1 MGAIYRREISSYF
14 TSPIAYVFLTA
25 FYFTTGV
32 YFCITTLASSTTDMS
47 AFFSG
52 ILVILMVL
60 VPLITMR
67 LLSEERRNK
76 TEQSLL
82 TAPIR
87 LTEMVMGK
95 YLAALTLYTIA
106 EAIFIIY
113 ALILNYFGDVQ
124 WTFVLSNSLCIF
136 LVGAAF
142 IAIGVFYS
150 SITES
155 QIVAFILTFFTL
167 VFIWILDI
175 VAGYVSSTEWL
186 AEFLTSIS
194 VYGKYI
200 EFTRGIFNLST
211 LIYFLTI
218 MFIFNFLTVRVY
230 EKRRWS

>member
-1 MGAIYRREISSYF
+1 MGAIYRREIASYF

-25 FYFTTGV
+25 FYFATGV
-32 YFCITTLASSTTDMS
+32 YFCITTLASATTDMS

-60 VPLITMR
+60 IPLITMR
-67 LLSEERRNK
+67 LLSEERRNR

-95 YLAALTLYTIA
+95 YFAALTLYTVA
-106 EAIFIIY
+106 EAIFIVY

-136 LVGAAF
+136 LIGAAF
-142 IAIGVFYS
+142 IAIGVFFS
-150 SITES
+150 SVSDS

-175 VAGYVSSTEWL
+175 VAGYVGDWEWL
-186 AEFLTSIS
+186 AEFMSSIS
-194 VYGKYI
+194 VYGKYT
-200 EFTRGIFNLST
+200 EFTRGVFNLST

-218 MFIFNFLTVRVY
+218 IFIFNFLTVRVY